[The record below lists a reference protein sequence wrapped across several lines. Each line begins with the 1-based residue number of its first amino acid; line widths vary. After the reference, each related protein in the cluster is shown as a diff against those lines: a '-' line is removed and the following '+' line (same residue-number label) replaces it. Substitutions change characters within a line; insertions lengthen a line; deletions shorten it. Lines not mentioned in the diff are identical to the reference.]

1 MWDPDCTLGDYG
13 KNSFQKCNFSV
24 EYCVCVGGGFLRSA
38 GMVPYIPTPA
48 CYQLSPSAQVLLII
62 SIKMP
67 NANRKKI
74 SDPTYDMHQLKLG
87 QGSNREQRKC

>member
-1 MWDPDCTLGDYG
+1 MERIPS
-13 KNSFQKCNFSV
+13 KSAISV
-24 EYCVCVGGGFLRSA
+24 WNIVCVLGAGFLRSA

-74 SDPTYDMHQLKLG
+74 SDPT
-87 QGSNREQRKC
+87 